1 MENVTSMLAS
11 TLYLLA
17 QAANQREAPT
27 TPPSRPVKVR
37 LPVYHEQDSARRP
50 GLIGQNFEHLRLPT
64 CLLIHLSGS
73 NHPVL
78 DESSERRTS
87 AGGRLVDIPL
97 LRLGEREQQR
107 LLHGGP
113 VDRKISAERD
123 LLARLQCDSLNVLCG
138 IAKLEAEL
146 EHVSLEVVDIL
157 RVEIR
162 EGRTSKRPEPL
173 RPVDPDFKRC
183 EAGKGEVEL
192 RDLFG
197 QGVHTLVVVLVDKS
211 SRDVESEVPQLLEGE
226 HRIDRWE
233 FASVEAIDMHAASVG
248 AYKHVQSGC
257 GELDREAE
265 RLDDGVA
272 AHLVLPVGD
281 SLATIFVVFELLF
294 HPFEGMVVVVES
306 ALGGREGIRRG
317 RGGVVFAHEVV
328 LGNGVEELF
337 GDLVKK
343 ITAGDG
349 HRGGNQN
356 SSRRC
361 HGYSLACGEM
371 LELLQGV
378 EEFAHTYHSLNGL
391 VEGFKHGPLCTC
403 VPRAERSDRLEKWI
417 NMSSS
422 PDMSNGS
429 LISDLANISSASMN
443 H

>member
-37 LPVYHEQDSARRP
+37 LPVYHERDFTRRP
-50 GLIGQNFEHLRLPT
+50 GLIGQNLEHLRLPT

-73 NHPVL
+73 NRPVL

-87 AGGRLVDIPL
+87 AGGRLIDIPL

-123 LLARLQCDSLNVLCG
+123 LLARLQCDG

-162 EGRTSKRPEPL
+162 EGRISKRPEPL
-173 RPVDPDFKRC
+173 RPVDLDFERC

-197 QGVHTLVVVLVDKS
+197 QGVHTLVIVLVDSS

-233 FASVEAIDMHAASVG
+233 FASIEAIDMHAASVG

-265 RLDDGVA
+265 RLDDGFV

-306 ALGGREGIRRG
+306 ALGGRGGIHRG

-328 LGNGVEELF
+328 LGNGV
-337 GDLVKK
+337 
-343 ITAGDG
+343 
-349 HRGGNQN
+349 
-356 SSRRC
+356 
-361 HGYSLACGEM
+361 
-371 LELLQGV
+371 
-378 EEFAHTYHSLNGL
+378 
-391 VEGFKHGPLCTC
+391 
-403 VPRAERSDRLEKWI
+403 
-417 NMSSS
+417 
-422 PDMSNGS
+422 
-429 LISDLANISSASMN
+429 
-443 H
+443 